1 MQPDEITR
9 EAVGKHCQEI
19 ALKLDCNPSWVYR
32 ICGGPEHDPY
42 TKFTDL
48 YDAVAEK
55 NPPGADLFYNDFA
68 ARHQARKKQKA
79 QQVIWEV
86 AVANAMRITQD
97 ALAEAATDGKK
108 FRVKALKAI
117 EALQFLL
124 AQEKRDGNV

>member
-19 ALKLDCNPSWVYR
+19 AVELNVNASWVYR

-42 TKFTDL
+42 TKFTAL
-48 YDAVAEK
+48 YEATEK
-55 NPPGADLFYNDFA
+55 INPTGASLFFNDFQT
-68 ARHQARKKQKA
+68 RHMARKKA
-79 QQVIWEV
+79 QGVIWEV

-117 EALQFLL
+117 EALQFLI
-124 AQEKRDGNV
+124 AEERKG